1 MLMLWAVVNLTTNNM
16 KNIKLSEKELEVI
29 IQSLREREN
38 IMFNQSLIYKNQDN
52 KPAQMDC
59 VQEWHLAEDI
69 RKRLQSINK

>member
-1 MLMLWAVVNLTTNNM
+1 M

-59 VQEWHLAEDI
+59 IEEMHIAQHLRE
-69 RKRLQSINK
+69 RLQETKNK